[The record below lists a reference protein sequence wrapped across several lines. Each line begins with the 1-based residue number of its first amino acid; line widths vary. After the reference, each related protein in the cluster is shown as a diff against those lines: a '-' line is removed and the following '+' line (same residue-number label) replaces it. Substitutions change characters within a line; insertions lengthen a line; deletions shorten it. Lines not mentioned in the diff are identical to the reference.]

1 MQKRIAELKGRI
13 PLGGLR
19 EAIIRGLLFVGM
31 ARSVVD
37 ARGFE
42 TVRRIRGTESDVP
55 LATFKAMVR
64 EQFYMLLLDTEG
76 ALAAIPS
83 MLPPDAQ
90 TRAAA
95 FELVKQALGARGEFS
110 AEDRRRMNEV
120 AQLLASTR
128 VRRRRAISRWCPP
141 PAPRSR
147 RKHPEGHVHQ
157 EGSGGASCSL
167 TARSAR

>member
-31 ARSVVD
+31 ARSAVD

-42 TVRRIRGTESDVP
+42 TVRRIREAESDVP
-55 LATFKAMVR
+55 LAAFKAMVR

-83 MLPPDAQ
+83 MLPDDSRSRQ
-90 TRAAA
+90 KA
-95 FELVKQALGARGEFS
+95 FDLIKQVWRARGSSSQQDRERLQQVGRLFGVDEPLL
-110 AEDRRRMNEV
+110 EDDAVTRQGKIRRV
-120 AQLLASTR
+120 S
-128 VRRRRAISRWCPP
+128 
-141 PAPRSR
+141 
-147 RKHPEGHVHQ
+147 
-157 EGSGGASCSL
+157 
-167 TARSAR
+167 